1 MQIFHYFSLIQLLL
15 TVIIYLILT
24 TSRKMRAQSP
34 TSKFIPT
41 SAITTTRL
49 VSSPHSNIR
58 DQRADSSVNS
68 RVTKITTYSTRPK
81 TTITT
86 TTTYRPVIET
96 RTVRLCTDK
105 RC

>member
-1 MQIFHYFSLIQLLL
+1 
-15 TVIIYLILT
+15 
-24 TSRKMRAQSP
+24 MRAQSP

-41 SAITTTRL
+41 STITTTRL

-86 TTTYRPVIET
+86 TTTYRPLIET

-105 RC
+105 RCQGHE